1 MSTKKRNFQPYWVL
15 PVTGIVKKRQIQKG
29 LLTMRSPAKRIKS
42 AAATALAS
50 LPNTA
55 SFEEKSKGMIDRII
69 EIHWLD
75 RKNVSSISLSLIKS

>member
-1 MSTKKRNFQPYWVL
+1 MLTKKRNFQPNWVL

-69 EIHWLD
+69 EIDWLD